1 MQEVSEIKT
10 VFYDQLVIAVMDKK
24 LAESIRKELEAA
36 GVCKEK
42 LLWIQPPVD
51 FYPMAQWETEGIG

>member
-1 MQEVSEIKT
+1 MLFRS
-10 VFYDQLVIAVMDKK
+10 DQLVIAVMDKK